1 MLKRTLTCLLTLG
14 AIAAMPAAATAAD
27 TTVVPGADASRMTAL
42 DGTLV
47 WVTGTFPNQTLM
59 RRAPDGVVAPVPGA
73 PVANYPS
80 IDLGHDGS
88 GRLVLT
94 YIRCA
99 GTSGCKAYSDNLAGR
114 RASYKRLVPT
124 GCELEVAPARWLHRV
139 AYARWCTK
147 IAGGRRTADPARSGL
162 FVRRGAG
169 APKRLRLPKDAV
181 KFGIYAV
188 AWVDL
193 RGTIVGAAVADIYA
207 YAFTQTVNATRLRSD
222 LVAASEGDSDAHVV
236 GQSLGSGG
244 LLWTL
249 VDASHANDP
258 NMAIVSYVAG
268 PACGDYERIE
278 NPPGPRQAEGFLA
291 EAMAVDGRTIYLHVP
306 GTGIVTH
313 EFIATGTCG

>member
-47 WVTGTFPNQTLM
+47 WVTGKFPNQTLM

-73 PVANYPS
+73 PVATYRS

-99 GTSGCKAYSDNLAGR
+99 GTRGCKAYSDNLAGR
-114 RASYKRLVPT
+114 RASYKRLAPT
-124 GCELEVAPARWLHRV
+124 GCELTVAPARWLSRV

-147 IAGGRRTADPARSGL
+147 IADGRRTSDPARSGL

-181 KFGIYAV
+181 KFGIDAV
-188 AWVDL
+188 A
-193 RGTIVGAAVADIYA
+193 
-207 YAFTQTVNATRLRSD
+207 
-222 LVAASEGDSDAHVV
+222 
-236 GQSLGSGG
+236 
-244 LLWTL
+244 
-249 VDASHANDP
+249 
-258 NMAIVSYVAG
+258 
-268 PACGDYERIE
+268 
-278 NPPGPRQAEGFLA
+278 
-291 EAMAVDGRTIYLHVP
+291 
-306 GTGIVTH
+306 
-313 EFIATGTCG
+313 